1 MRSTTRIC
9 KIVGVI
15 LMGLIGS
22 IWIGSC
28 TNLRN
33 EVDPSLL
40 GVQPTQLV
48 VSSFLSPQDTILA
61 VKVTRSNTVVGDSI
75 SLLQTGALV
84 TNATVTL
91 SDGSKSV
98 VLPYNNRSTGDTTR
112 NQTYYSISA
121 KQLPIVVGRTYTL
134 TVVATNGQRASSTC
148 TIPVAVPPTAIV
160 PYDTGRSGQRP
171 YILVNWQDPAGQANY
186 YQINGIFRYILATC
200 KACQNETYNTLSFD
214 DDRRGLF
221 PDAGLDGTLI
231 PSGRAYLTLNS
242 SSNSFSQY
250 RTASVT
256 VNLMNVDQNYYQFQE
271 AVIRQRRSRNN
282 PFAEPVLIPSN
293 IQGGL
298 GCFAGYNNAT
308 LTLRLR

>member
-1 MRSTTRIC
+1 MHSTTPLY
-9 KIVGVI
+9 KTVSI
-15 LMGLIGS
+15 LLVSLIGS
-22 IWIGSC
+22 VWFGSC

-61 VKVTRSNTVVGDSI
+61 VKVTRSNTVVGDSV
-75 SLLQTGALV
+75 SLLQTGNLV
-84 TNATVTL
+84 TDATVTL

-98 VLPYNNRSTGDTTR
+98 VLPYNNRLTGDTTR
-112 NQTYYSISA
+112 NQTYYSINARS
-121 KQLPIVVGRTYTL
+121 LPIIVGRTYTL

-148 TIPVAVPPTAIV
+148 TIPTAVPPTAIV
-160 PYDTGRSGQRP
+160 PYDTGKAGQRP
-171 YILVNWQDPAGQANY
+171 YVLVNWQDPAGQPNY
-186 YQINGIFRYILATC
+186 YQVNGIFRYISATC

-214 DDRRGLF
+214 DDKRGLF
-221 PDAGLDGTLI
+221 PDAGLDGTKI
-231 PSGRAYLTLNS
+231 ESGKAYLTFS
-242 SSNSFSQY
+242 SASNLLSQY
-250 RTASVT
+250 RTARIT
-256 VNLMNVDQNYYQFQE
+256 VNLMSVDQNYYQFQE

-298 GCFAGYNNAT
+298 GCFAGYTNAT
-308 LTLRLR
+308 LTLKLK